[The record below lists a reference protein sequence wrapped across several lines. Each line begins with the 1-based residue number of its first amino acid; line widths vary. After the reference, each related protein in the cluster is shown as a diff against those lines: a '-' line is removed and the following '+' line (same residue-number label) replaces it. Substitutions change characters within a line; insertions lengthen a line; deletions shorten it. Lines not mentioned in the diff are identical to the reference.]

1 MSEIKER
8 EFPSLLR
15 SRYPLGVFLKRVD
28 KLTISYKR
36 NIINPEEPRSL
47 SPQEERIRRYSKERI
62 SLSPERVGVN
72 VKEGQLPSSDKWITL
87 SERNKGVYK
96 ISNK

>member
-36 NIINPEEPRSL
+36 SASPEEPRSL